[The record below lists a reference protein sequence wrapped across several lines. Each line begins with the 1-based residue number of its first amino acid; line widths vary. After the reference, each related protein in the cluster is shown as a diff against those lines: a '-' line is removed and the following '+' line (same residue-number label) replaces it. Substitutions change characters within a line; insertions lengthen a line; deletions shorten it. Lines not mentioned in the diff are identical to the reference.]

1 MLSLLVYIIRSFVL
15 ILTIWFI
22 CNFIGK
28 KSLAQFTPYD
38 VAVLFIIS
46 NVISQP
52 IVNKDLFKT
61 SAGVIV
67 LAISIVIISKLS
79 LNKKFYGIDGMPSVL
94 IANGKL
100 IKKELKR
107 NNINLYTLLSMLRV
121 QGYNKVADVNYVIL
135 EPSGDISVIPKSS
148 ARPATTS
155 EMNLTLPEEGLTF
168 AVIVEGKINKNIL
181 TYAKINEDWLLR
193 ELHKNY
199 KAKPKDVFYAEI
211 DSDKKLYADLYKQTS

>member
-67 LAISIVIISKLS
+67 LAISIVII
-79 LNKKFYGIDGMPSVL
+79 Y
-94 IANGKL
+94 
-100 IKKELKR
+100 
-107 NNINLYTLLSMLRV
+107 NINLYTLLSMLRV